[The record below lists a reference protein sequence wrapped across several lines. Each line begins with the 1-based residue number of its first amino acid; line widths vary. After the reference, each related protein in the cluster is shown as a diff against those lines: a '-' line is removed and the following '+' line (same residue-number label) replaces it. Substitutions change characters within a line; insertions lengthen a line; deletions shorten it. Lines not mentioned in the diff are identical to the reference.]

1 MFSRRFETCRTI
13 FKKINDLDKENYRP
27 VSVLFNAS
35 KVSERIIYSQIAT
48 FIEDKLSNLL
58 TGFRKN
64 IVHSIV

>member
-64 IVHSIV
+64 IAHSIV